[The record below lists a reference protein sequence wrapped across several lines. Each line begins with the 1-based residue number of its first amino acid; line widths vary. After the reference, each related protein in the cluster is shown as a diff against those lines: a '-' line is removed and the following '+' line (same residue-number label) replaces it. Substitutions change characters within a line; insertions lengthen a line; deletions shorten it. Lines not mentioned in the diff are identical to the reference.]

1 MYRPYPLRIII
12 GRHLCLKKIAQIPK
26 ILLYFDRNPTRCRVR
41 SLIKTSTM
49 KKSTKSLLFGVLG
62 AAVLAGAY
70 QNYRMSQT
78 EKIASNLTLD
88 NIESL
93 ALIMDCYA
101 EATCPSGAVIH
112 CSGGSSCESGPNE
125 SGGSYVICDGKY
137 GSSCN

>member
-1 MYRPYPLRIII
+1 MFEENS
-12 GRHLCLKKIAQIPK
+12 ANPK
-26 ILLYFDRNPTRCRVR
+26 NITIFRQKSDPVSGSFTN
-41 SLIKTSTM
+41 KN
-49 KKSTKSLLFGVLG
+49 KHHEKSTKSLLFGVLG